1 MRHRS
6 RRPLLDT
13 LWRPRVALGLA
24 ALCVGGTG
32 AALVVEKSADEH
44 TAGAARAHHTAS
56 AAEPATTSPDRA
68 GRPTRSGH
76 RRHTAGA
83 TPSSPAPTPPA
94 TTDTPDDAPSPGPRR
109 SSPVRTR
116 LDVRAHTPSVPT
128 PSASTSTPSP
138 TGTPAD
144 STAPDTTLAT
154 VSASGSSAVFALGSD
169 GAATYQCSV
178 DGGPYTACV
187 PALTLTGLT
196 PGWHTLA
203 ARAVDPAGN
212 VDPSPASTRWH
223 ATGATLP

>member
-13 LWRPRVALGLA
+13 FWRPRVALGLA

-32 AALVVEKSADEH
+32 AALVVETSADEH
-44 TAGAARAHHTAS
+44 TAGAVRAHRTTS
-56 AAEPATTSPDRA
+56 AAEPATTSPDRT
-68 GRPTRSGH
+68 GPSTRSGH
-76 RRHTAGA
+76 RQDTPGA
-83 TPSSPAPTPPA
+83 ASSTPAPTPPS
-94 TTDTPDDAPSPGPRR
+94 TTDTSDDAPSLGPRR
-109 SSPVRTR
+109 SSPVRVR

-128 PSASTSTPSP
+128 PSASTPSP
-138 TGTPAD
+138 TGTPTD
-144 STAPDTTLAT
+144 STAPDTTLST

-187 PALTLTGLT
+187 PTLTLTGLT